1 MAKTDKV
8 IKETEEI
15 YSGFSGDSCVL
26 IRTVINNDIA
36 LKIILFYFVYPEN

>member
-15 YSGFSGDSCVL
+15 YSGFSGNNYTL
-26 IRTVINNDIA
+26 FRIEINYDYN
-36 LKIILFYFVYPEN
+36 